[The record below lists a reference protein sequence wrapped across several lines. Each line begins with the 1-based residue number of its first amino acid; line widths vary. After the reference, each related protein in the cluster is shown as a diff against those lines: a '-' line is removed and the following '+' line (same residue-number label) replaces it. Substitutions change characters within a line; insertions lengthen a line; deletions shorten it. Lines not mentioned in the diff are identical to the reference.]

1 LTVTLSAPLPFSAS
15 LIAHGTLELQ
25 GFLIS
30 GEPCDIHLQRVL
42 TGEHLQCEP
51 ALLGLKVT
59 VCPGGAGSHRI
70 LQRAPPGRMPACK
83 RVRLAC
89 RCKEKD
95 RNVESGL
102 PRASTAQLAG
112 RPSLP
117 GRIVARLDRLNAG
130 LFGDWKSVGGG
141 VCDLRRLRLPRV
153 LRTGRKTPILLLC
166 GRIKRTQAKDI
177 EKAHAYWKDYKA
189 RTS

>member
-59 VCPGGAGSHRI
+59 VCPGGRGVIESFNARLRDECLHANVFVSLADARRKIETWRVDYHEHRPHSS
-70 LQRAPPGRMPACK
+70 LG
-83 RVRLAC
+83 
-89 RCKEKD
+89 D
-95 RNVESGL
+95 
-102 PRASTAQLAG
+102 RASQGESWPALT
-112 RPSLP
+112 
-117 GRIVARLDRLNAG
+117 V
-130 LFGDWKSVGGG
+130 
-141 VCDLRRLRLPRV
+141 
-153 LRTGRKTPILLLC
+153 
-166 GRIKRTQAKDI
+166 
-177 EKAHAYWKDYKA
+177 
-189 RTS
+189 